1 MMVQL
6 AQRSAEWHDRT
17 TSDIVSND
25 SLTETF
31 ITLIYMHSHIHTFY
45 DTYLRL
51 ILLATYISFTNQ
63 PRDFVLLPVYLSR
76 VYACATIHRRVY
88 CRLMFQLFYLYIINF
103 PDLFYD
109 ILGLF
114 DWLFHSVEHCCEC
127 LSLYL
132 STFTTTFMVP
142 ANRIMNI

>member
-1 MMVQL
+1 
-6 AQRSAEWHDRT
+6 
-17 TSDIVSND
+17 
-25 SLTETF
+25 
-31 ITLIYMHSHIHTFY
+31 
-45 DTYLRL
+45 
-51 ILLATYISFTNQ
+51 
-63 PRDFVLLPVYLSR
+63 
-76 VYACATIHRRVY
+76 
-88 CRLMFQLFYLYIINF
+88 MFQLFYLYIINF

-142 ANRIMNI
+142 ANRANYEYLVTIKIKNVWKVLGRTHIKEDVDYKLTVQWVSPYFRNISNILFGMFAR